1 MVRRESFVNKIRELG
16 YSYKDQ
22 RPRVLIWR
30 KGMHFIM
37 VPRRD
42 LLTEE
47 FVNSSLRQAG
57 CGADEIQAF
66 LRVTKLGDPHNL

>member
-1 MVRRESFVNKIRELG
+1 MIRRESFINKIRGIG

-22 RPRVLIWR
+22 RPRIQLWR
-30 KGMHFIM
+30 KGMHFIP

-47 FVNSSLRQAG
+47 FVTSSLRQAG
-57 CGADEIQAF
+57 VDAEEIESF
-66 LRVTKLGDPHNL
+66 LRSTRSS